1 MKKHELSS
9 SCSQLLFVHQSKN
22 RYWLHSALKDTT
34 LVCIDRNFRTLIS
47 RRPSKVLEIKRTC
60 ATDMRRITSRTSHVL
75 AALKITR
82 PGCNCFKCSCSTWH
96 RSETIYDTSKLSQLY
111 VKSSLYVQL
120 LFSTVIALEHHILSQ
135 NIAIHSRRED
145 LKAKAPLVK
154 VLDRAI
160 GLTLKIDGEG
170 SFIFELPSHVSSI
183 KRNLSQPVLYVTGKI
198 ILQSLQTIQTWK
210 LRP

>member
-1 MKKHELSS
+1 M
-9 SCSQLLFVHQSKN
+9 
-22 RYWLHSALKDTT
+22 
-34 LVCIDRNFRTLIS
+34 
-47 RRPSKVLEIKRTC
+47 
-60 ATDMRRITSRTSHVL
+60 
-75 AALKITR
+75 
-82 PGCNCFKCSCSTWH
+82 
-96 RSETIYDTSKLSQLY
+96 
-111 VKSSLYVQL
+111 QL

-145 LKAKAPLVK
+145 LKTKAPLVK